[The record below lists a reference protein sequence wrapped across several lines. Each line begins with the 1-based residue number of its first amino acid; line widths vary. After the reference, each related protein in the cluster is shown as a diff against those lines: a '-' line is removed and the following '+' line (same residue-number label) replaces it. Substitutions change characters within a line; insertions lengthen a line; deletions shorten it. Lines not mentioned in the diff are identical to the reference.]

1 VIYLA
6 YLDGRDLP
14 PDTPGPWRELRGLC
28 SGLLFVDSDQSRSV
42 VYHALKD
49 QLPRGTPLLVA
60 ELDEAPQVQPDGAGL
75 AGVDQGAHGGSGVTG
90 PRRSLLAS
98 RDG

>member
-6 YLDGRDLP
+6 YLDGHDLP

-60 ELDEAPQVQPDGAGL
+60 ELDEAPKFSRMAPGSL
-75 AGVDQGAHGGSGVTG
+75 AWIRARMADRGVT
-90 PRRSLLAS
+90 
-98 RDG
+98 